1 MVSGSADEI
10 ERGVVI
16 PKAKI
21 VAGWWLLL
29 TLGMPTSLVIVAKN
43 GLHKD
48 PQLKM
53 LIILYPYK
61 SWLTETEN
69 GSMEAKYLSFWS

>member
-29 TLGMPTSLVIVAKN
+29 TLRMPTSLVIVAKMAKN
-43 GLHKD
+43 GLYNKD

-53 LIILYPYK
+53 
-61 SWLTETEN
+61 
-69 GSMEAKYLSFWS
+69 